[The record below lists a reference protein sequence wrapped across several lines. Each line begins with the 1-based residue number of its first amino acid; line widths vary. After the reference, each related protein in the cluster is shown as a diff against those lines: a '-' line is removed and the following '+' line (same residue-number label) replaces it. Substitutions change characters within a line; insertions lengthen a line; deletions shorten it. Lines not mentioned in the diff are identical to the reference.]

1 MSKIPKSS
9 FTRSFVMLNRL
20 ERSGFAHWVFKSGM
34 EFETFDK
41 WWDGECSRVTPHE
54 GFDFCCFEDRNGK
67 LVNLVAKS
75 IVPAMYA
82 GTVVS
87 IFKDLLGSS
96 ILVAHDFLEK
106 GRRLY
111 SIYAHTSAFN
121 TIQTGIRV
129 KAGEAIAMIC
139 AVENK
144 SILPHLHLSVIWA
157 EDSAIANLDW
167 QTMHLANGVI
177 LCNPLDFLDS
187 GFTIKVM

>member
-1 MSKIPKSS
+1 MQVLVHYYMSKIPKSS

-34 EFETFDK
+34 EFETSDK

-54 GFDFCCFEDRNGK
+54 GLDFCCFEDRNGK

-111 SIYAHTSAFN
+111 SIYAHTSAFK
-121 TIQTGIRV
+121 TIQTGTLV

-144 SILPHLHLSVIWA
+144 SILSHLHLSVIWA
-157 EDSAIANLDW
+157 EESAIANLDW

-177 LCNPLDFLDS
+177 SCNPLDFLE
-187 GFTIKVM
+187 

>member
-9 FTRSFVMLNRL
+9 FTRSFVMLNGL

-54 GFDFCCFEDRNGK
+54 GLDFCCFEDRNGK

-96 ILVAHDFLEK
+96 ILVAHDFLER

-111 SIYAHTSAFN
+111 SIYAHTSAFK
-121 TIQTGIRV
+121 TIQTGTLV

-157 EDSAIANLDW
+157 EESAIANLDW

-177 LCNPLDFLDS
+177 SCNPLDFLE
-187 GFTIKVM
+187 

>member
-111 SIYAHTSAFN
+111 SIYAHTSAFK
-121 TIQTGIRV
+121 TIQTGTLV
-129 KAGEAIAMIC
+129 KAGEAIAMTC